1 MALTPTGSYT
11 PTTYGASTAADAG
24 GGAGA
29 ASFSMGMM
37 GVGAFMSV
45 LSAYQ
50 SSKAMKSNL
59 RFSAEMAKINAEIA
73 ELSAQQTLLAGQ
85 RQHGASRLRYGQL
98 KGAQRAALAA
108 NGVDLGE
115 GNAAE
120 VQASSELLAEIDA
133 NQITANAV
141 QAAWG
146 YRTQGTNYENKAR
159 MDEATASGI
168 SPGLNATSSLVT
180 NAGNVAGNWY
190 VLNKA
195 GAFNSPTNG

>member
-1 MALTPTGSYT
+1 MAGET
-11 PTTYGASTAADAG
+11 G
-24 GGAGA
+24 GGAA
-29 ASFSMGMM
+29 NFSMGMM
-37 GVGAFMSV
+37 GVGAVMSV

-50 SSKAMKSNL
+50 GSKAMKSQL
-59 RFSAEMAKINAEIA
+59 AFQADMARINAEIA
-73 ELSAQQTLLAGQ
+73 EQSAQQTLLTGQ

-115 GNAAE
+115 GSAAE

-159 MDEATASGI
+159 MDEATAAGI
-168 SPGLNATSSLVT
+168 NPGLNAASSLVT
-180 NAGNVAGNWY
+180 NAGQVAGNWY
-190 VLNKA
+190 VLNKS
-195 GAFNSPTNG
+195 GAFGDAYRGRLQTAARQYGWD